1 VLQFYTIGAFE
12 MKLNIL
18 QSHLSLQSL
27 LRYDNGD
34 TFVETGTYLGDT
46 VKLALNRGYKSI
58 HTIEL
63 DDGLYNNAVEV
74 FRSEPRVK
82 VWHGDTIDRLK
93 DIVSMIG
100 PATFWL
106 DAHASGPLVGGR
118 SGPAP
123 VLDELDIIAEHPFK
137 EHTIFIDDCRLFGT
151 QEWSFVKKEDAIK
164 KILQINPNYNIVYLD
179 GHIQGDVL
187 CATIKA

>member
-1 VLQFYTIGAFE
+1 

-18 QSHLSLQSL
+18 DSHLTLEYL
-27 LRYDNGD
+27 RRYDNGD
-34 TFVETGTYLGDT
+34 TFVETGTYMGHT
-46 VKLALNRGYKSI
+46 VKLALNKGYKTI

-63 DDGLYNNAVEV
+63 DDNLYQNAVEM
-74 FRSEPRVK
+74 FKDEPCVK
-82 VWHGDTIDRLK
+82 VWRGDTVDCLK
-93 DIVSMIG
+93 EIITTIEG

-106 DAHASGPLVGGR
+106 DAHASGPLVGGK

-123 VLDELDIIAEHPFK
+123 VLDELDIIATHSCK
-137 EHTIFIDDCRLFGT
+137 KHTIFIDDCRLFGT

-164 KILQINPNYNIVYLD
+164 KILQINPNYIIVYLD
-179 GHIQGDVL
+179 GHIQEDVL